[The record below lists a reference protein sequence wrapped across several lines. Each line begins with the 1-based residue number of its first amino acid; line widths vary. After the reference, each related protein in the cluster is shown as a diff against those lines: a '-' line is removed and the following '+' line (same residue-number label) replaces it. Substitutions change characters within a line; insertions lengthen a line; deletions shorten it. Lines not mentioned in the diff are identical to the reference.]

1 MSTQARDT
9 FWRSLQAL
17 TVTRIVIALV
27 LLLYLAFDVQSGGVR
42 ALPGYAHT
50 CFFYLGAAVCFGAL
64 TLFWRRR
71 FPLQLAS
78 QIAVDLAV
86 ISLLYLAAGGVRSG
100 LGILYLFP
108 LAGAAIL
115 APLVPALFSAAL
127 ATLFVLA
134 DAAWQLV
141 TGEAEPGL
149 MQAGLYGIA
158 FFAVVWLVNRL
169 AARLIGQEELAAQR
183 GVDLQVQ
190 QAINEIVIADVG
202 DGVLVVGS
210 DGRIHT
216 ANPAARRMLGM
227 EAAAGLMLDGL
238 PGLEPVA
245 HAFAGWMGTGS
256 HGLAHPGRRRAGAS
270 EAGPDAAYV
279 ILKPYQEV
287 AVGEAGLRARRDQPA
302 HLKLR
307 FARVAGGGGTPARS
321 VIFLQDVSAIENQA
335 QQLKLASMGRLT
347 ASIAHEVR
355 NPLSAIGH
363 ATALLAEDL
372 HGKAEVRLLKIIG
385 DNVARVNRMV
395 EDILQLSRKAQP
407 YAEPVQLAPF
417 LVELKDE
424 FCETQALADEMLWLG
439 GAGAIEVR
447 FDALHLREVLV
458 NLLGN
463 AIRYAS
469 RAPGSIRIW
478 PELDAFGTLELH
490 VQDDGPGI
498 TPEVRAH
505 LFEPFY
511 TTSSK
516 GTGLGLYLARELCLN
531 NGAKL
536 DYESPFR
543 HGARSGPRKASGRF
557 VITFAQPAQPVR
569 ASSKR
574 ESMSSPRILVVDDE
588 ADLRELLEITLLKM
602 GLDVDSAAT
611 LREARA
617 LRRRERLRPGADRH
631 APAGRPGPGTGA
643 RSVEHHQ
650 DPDRRHHRLRQRRER
665 GGGAEGRRLRLRLET
680 GGAGR
685 IARDGALGPEIV
697 GQPAAPPTAR
707 RPARA

>member
-1 MSTQARDT
+1 MTNGWPLLSTQSRAT

-27 LLLYLAFDVQSGGVR
+27 LLLYLAFDLHGGGAR
-42 ALPGYAHT
+42 ALPEYATT
-50 CFFYLGAAVCFGAL
+50 CFFYLGAAVCFSAL
-64 TLFWRRR
+64 TLFWPRR
-71 FPLQLAS
+71 FTLQLSS
-78 QIAVDLAV
+78 QIAVDLVA

-115 APLVPALFSAAL
+115 APLVPALFSAAI
-127 ATLFVLA
+127 ASLFILV
-134 DAAWQLV
+134 DAVWQLV
-141 TGEAEPGL
+141 VREGEAGL
-149 MQAGLYGIA
+149 MQAGIYGIA
-158 FFAVVWLVNRL
+158 FFSVVWLLNRL

-190 QAINEIVIADVG
+190 QAINEIVVADVG

-227 EAAAGLMLDGL
+227 EAAAGLQLDAL

-245 HAFAGWMGTGS
+245 HAFASWMGGAAAPAPAPT
-256 HGLAHPGRRRAGAS
+256 LAAVEPVPGA
-270 EAGPDAAYV
+270 AGPDAAYV

-287 AVGEAGLRARRDQPA
+287 AVGGTGLRARRDQPA

-307 FARVAGGGGTPARS
+307 FARVAAGGGAPARS

-417 LVELKDE
+417 LVELKNE
-424 FCETQALADEMLWLG
+424 FCETQALSDEMVWLG

-469 RAPGSIRIW
+469 RAPASIRIW

-536 DYESPFR
+536 DYESRFDTP
-543 HGARSGPRKASGRF
+543 ALGPRKASGRF
-557 VITFAQPAQPVR
+557 VITFAQPA
-569 ASSKR
+569 
-574 ESMSSPRILVVDDE
+574 
-588 ADLRELLEITLLKM
+588 
-602 GLDVDSAAT
+602 AAG
-611 LREARA
+611 ANA
-617 LRRRERLRPGADRH
+617 QQER
-631 APAGRPGPGTGA
+631 
-643 RSVEHHQ
+643 
-650 DPDRRHHRLRQRRER
+650 
-665 GGGAEGRRLRLRLET
+665 
-680 GGAGR
+680 
-685 IARDGALGPEIV
+685 
-697 GQPAAPPTAR
+697 
-707 RPARA
+707 

>member
-1 MSTQARDT
+1 MAWITAARPTCACRRGKPLKIRWPALSTQSRTT

-17 TVTRIVIALV
+17 NVTRIVIGIV
-27 LLLYLAFDVQSGGVR
+27 LLLYMAFDVRDGR
-42 ALPGYAHT
+42 AGADPAYART
-50 CFFYLGAAVCFGAL
+50 CFFYLGAAVLFGLL
-64 TLFWRRR
+64 TTAWKRR
-71 FPLQLAS
+71 FPLQLAV
-78 QIAVDLAV
+78 QIAVDLFA
-86 ISLLYLAAGGVRSG
+86 ISLLYQAAGGVRSG

-115 APLVPALFSAAL
+115 APLLLALFAASV
-127 ATLFVLA
+127 ASIIVLLQA
-134 DAAWQLV
+134 SWQLF
-141 TGEAEPGL
+141 TRGGEPPL
-149 MQAGLYGIA
+149 MQAGMYGIA
-158 FFAVVWLVNRL
+158 FFAVVVLVNRL

-183 GVDLQVQ
+183 GADLEVQ
-190 QAINEIVIADVG
+190 QSINEIVIADVN
-202 DGVLVVGS
+202 DGVLVLGA
-210 DGRIHT
+210 DGVIHT
-216 ANPAARRMLGM
+216 ANPAARRMLGLD
-227 EAAAGLMLDGL
+227 APGGLRLDAVH
-238 PGLEPVA
+238 GLEPVA
-245 HAFAGWMGTGS
+245 GAFAKWVGGS
-256 HGLAHPGRRRAGAS
+256 GAMPALAAVEPVQG
-270 EAGPDAAYV
+270 EAGPDEAWV
-279 ILKPYQEV
+279 ILKPFQEPG
-287 AVGEAGLRARRDQPA
+287 APDAHGSARRDQPA

-307 FARVAGGGGTPARS
+307 FARVEAAGGKPGRS
-321 VIFLQDVSAIENQA
+321 VVFMQDVSAIENQA

-372 HGKAEVRLLKIIG
+372 HGKAELRLLKIIG

-407 YAEPVQLAPF
+407 YAEPLVLAAF
-417 LVELKDE
+417 LAELKAE
-424 FCETQALADEMLWLG
+424 FIETQDLPEEMLWLG

-498 TPEVRAH
+498 TPDVRAH

-536 DYESPFR
+536 DYEYRFDP
-543 HGARSGPRKASGRF
+543 GAPGARKASGRF
-557 VITFAQPAQPVR
+557 VITFAQPA
-569 ASSKR
+569 
-574 ESMSSPRILVVDDE
+574 
-588 ADLRELLEITLLKM
+588 
-602 GLDVDSAAT
+602 AAGT
-611 LREARA
+611 
-617 LRRRERLRPGADRH
+617 H
-631 APAGRPGPGTGA
+631 A
-643 RSVEHHQ
+643 E
-650 DPDRRHHRLRQRRER
+650 
-665 GGGAEGRRLRLRLET
+665 
-680 GGAGR
+680 
-685 IARDGALGPEIV
+685 
-697 GQPAAPPTAR
+697 
-707 RPARA
+707 

>member
-1 MSTQARDT
+1 LKTGWQVLSTQSRAT
-9 FWRSLQAL
+9 FWRSLGAL

-27 LLLYLAFDVQSGGVR
+27 LTLYLAFDVREGSIQ
-42 ALPGYAHT
+42 AAPAYARI
-50 CFFYLGAAVCFGAL
+50 CFVYLAAAVGFGL
-64 TLFWRRR
+64 LNLRWRRR
-71 FPLQLAS
+71 FAVQLTS

-127 ATLFVLA
+127 ATLFVLGE
-134 DAAWQLV
+134 AAWEMV
-141 TGEAEPGL
+141 TREGEPVL
-149 MQAGLYGIA
+149 MQAGMVGIA

-183 GVDLQVQ
+183 GIDLQVQ

-202 DGVLVVGS
+202 DGVLVVGA

-227 EAAAGLMLDGL
+227 EAVAGQQLEAL

-245 HAFAGWMGTGS
+245 HAFAAWMGTGTTPA
-256 HGLAHPGRRRAGAS
+256 LAAVEPVSGA
-270 EAGPDAAYV
+270 AGPDEAWV
-279 ILKPYQEV
+279 ILKPYQET
-287 AVGEAGLRARRDQPA
+287 APGEGGLRTRREQPA

-307 FARVAGGGGTPARS
+307 FASVAAGGGAPARS

-385 DNVARVNRMV
+385 DNVTRVNRMV

-407 YAEPVQLAPF
+407 YAEPVQLAAF
-417 LVELKDE
+417 LGELKNE
-424 FCETQALADEMLWLG
+424 FCETQGLPDEVVWLG

-469 RAPGSIRIW
+469 RQPASIRIW

-536 DYESPFR
+536 DYESRFDTT
-543 HGARSGPRKASGRF
+543 ALGPRKASGRF
-557 VITFAQPAQPVR
+557 VITFAQPA
-569 ASSKR
+569 
-574 ESMSSPRILVVDDE
+574 
-588 ADLRELLEITLLKM
+588 
-602 GLDVDSAAT
+602 
-611 LREARA
+611 
-617 LRRRERLRPGADRH
+617 
-631 APAGRPGPGTGA
+631 
-643 RSVEHHQ
+643 
-650 DPDRRHHRLRQRRER
+650 
-665 GGGAEGRRLRLRLET
+665 
-680 GGAGR
+680 
-685 IARDGALGPEIV
+685 
-697 GQPAAPPTAR
+697 
-707 RPARA
+707 